1 MGEREGV
8 MTCIFFSLQAQ
19 LEEAKTRA
27 DKFDDTFKSLSDQL
41 DQLEKQAEGESTIM
55 SEAEAVKEQLEK
67 HNVRKRKREEEI
79 LL

>member
-1 MGEREGV
+1 MY
-8 MTCIFFSLQAQ
+8 FFSLQAQ

-67 HNVRKRKREEEI
+67 HNVRERKREEEI
-79 LL
+79 LLLILF

>member
-1 MGEREGV
+1 MY
-8 MTCIFFSLQAQ
+8 FFSLQAQ

-27 DKFDDTFKSLSDQL
+27 DKLDDTFKSLSDQL

-67 HNVRKRKREEEI
+67 HNVRERKREEEI